1 MAAWCV
7 GSVMGLLGA
16 ESRRGRVVTGARGR
30 KPRGARCSRCCN
42 DLPRAKRARPCASE
56 GTGWRAGCWRGV
68 SRLEG
73 RNDQLDSL
81 APRPRPGQLARLA
94 AGVPRVEREGLAHR
108 PGEPEGAEVER
119 VVAGLAARDGDQ
131 ELLGVAREGDDV
143 ALDVAT
149 LLELRPVRAVP
160 ALDRRARPL
169 EEHLLHVGYVDA
181 VARDLVREVGAEEEE
196 HVALLL
202 LHQYLVVADPVDRVS
217 EHPDELL
224 AGLGP
229 DVGDVL
235 RAGGARGGHD
245 AVGRGEAAA
254 HVEGR
259 PRASLLPLA
268 EAERDAPW
276 LAEDR
281 LADRAR
287 DRAAHVA
294 HDEAERPP

>member
-1 MAAWCV
+1 
-7 GSVMGLLGA
+7 
-16 ESRRGRVVTGARGR
+16 AR
-30 KPRGARCSRCCN
+30 
-42 DLPRAKRARPCASE
+42 
-56 GTGWRAGCWRGV
+56 
-68 SRLEG
+68 
-73 RNDQLDSL
+73 L

-94 AGVPRVEREGLAHR
+94 ARVPFVEREALAHR

-169 EEHLLHVGYVDA
+169 EEHLLHAGYVDA

-202 LHQYLVVADPVDRVS
+202 LHQHLVVADPVDRVG
-217 EHPDELL
+217 EDPDELL

-235 RAGGARGGHD
+235 RAGGTRGGDD
-245 AVGRGEAAA
+245 AVGRGEAPA

-259 PRASLLPLA
+259 PWAPFLPLA
-268 EAERDAPW
+268 EAERDAARLP
-276 LAEDR
+276 EDR
-281 LADRAR
+281 LAD
-287 DRAAHVA
+287 DNKVLVKQEQG
-294 HDEAERPP
+294 DMLLLLCPD